1 MSFSM
6 NNKYTIVQ
14 IRPDTIIPF
23 NDLTD
28 KSQNKTFPESML
40 LMPLVVC
47 SSPEN
52 DSQYI
57 IIDGYKRFVALLEKQ
72 PDTITCMVFDT
83 NSMIHAGKMRIELN
97 NSRPISF
104 KEKFFFLKWAKLN
117 GDESDYLAISQQLS
131 VFGKDLR
138 DFEELFDASEILI
151 DAVLKGFL
159 DSTIVSELKFFSEE
173 DTNAVLQLFT
183 RFPFTRQMQREL
195 LEWLPEL
202 VYRSKKSIIELIELE
217 YVKKTI
223 EDRKLNDPQKI
234 KKIRDH
240 YYELRF
246 PTLIRAKKAWNT
258 LASTL
263 NPAPSNVI
271 FSPSEAF
278 EKNML
283 EVKIRI
289 TEAQQGIDTLKK
301 LSEISTEDWESLI
314 YPALLF
320 NAKPEK

>member
-1 MSFSM
+1 MSVSM
-6 NNKYTIVQ
+6 KSTYTIEQ
-14 IRPDTIIPF
+14 IQPDKLMPF

-28 KSQNKTFPESML
+28 KSLNKSFPESTL
-40 LMPLVVC
+40 LMPLVV
-47 SSPEN
+47 SHSADNE
-52 DSQYI
+52 SQYI
-57 IIDGYKRFVALLEKQ
+57 IIDGYKRFVALLEKR
-72 PDTITCMVFDT
+72 PDTITCMIFDSI
-83 NSMIHAGKMRIELN
+83 SMIHAGKMRIELN

-104 KEKFFFLKWAKLN
+104 REKYFFLKWAKQN
-117 GDESDYLAISQQLS
+117 CDGPDYQTICQQLS

-138 DFEELFDASEILI
+138 DLEELFDASEILV
-151 DAVLKGFL
+151 DAVLKGSL
-159 DSTIVSELKFFSEE
+159 DSTIVSELKFFSDE
-173 DTNAVLQLFT
+173 DINAVLQLFA

-202 VYRSKKSIIELIELE
+202 VYRNKKSIAELIELE
-217 YVKKTI
+217 FVTKTI

-258 LASTL
+258 LSSTL

-289 TEAQQGIDTLKK
+289 TDAHQGIDILKK

-320 NAKPEK
+320 GAKPEK